1 MHSHLRVGRILG
13 IEVGVHLSW
22 FVIAFLL
29 TLSLGT
35 HFRGVEPAWS
45 EPTIWATAV
54 LTSLL
59 FFLTLVLHE
68 LAHALVARARGL
80 PVGAITLFALGG
92 VSRIER
98 DAEDPAT
105 EFLIGVA
112 GPVTSLAIGGLC
124 LGAAAL
130 LGWRPDAEGGSP
142 ATAVLSWLG
151 YINFGLALFN
161 LVPGFPL
168 DGGRVLRAALWKAMG
183 ERSRATRAAAR
194 VGQVVAFALVFVG
207 VYRFFT
213 GASVGGLW
221 LAFIGWFLLN
231 AAGSSYR
238 EAQALEELQTI
249 RVGDVMSR
257 DCVVIPHDTTVAR
270 FVESELLRTARRCF
284 VVEKDGLVAGLVTAE
299 DLRRVPR
306 SRWPETTLA
315 DAMRPLASLRTTA
328 PEASVTEAFLAMG
341 QGDVQ
346 QIPVL
351 ASGRQL
357 VGVISRG
364 DILRLLQTRAEL
376 G

>member
-1 MHSHLRVGRILG
+1 MHPHFRVGRLLG
-13 IEVGVHLSW
+13 IEIGVHLSW

-35 HFRGVEPAWS
+35 HFRGFEPAWS
-45 EPTIWATAV
+45 EATIWGCALV
-54 LTSLL
+54 TSLL
-59 FFLTLVLHE
+59 FFVTLVLHE

-92 VSRIER
+92 ISRIEK
-98 DAEDPAT
+98 DAEDPGT
-105 EFLIGVA
+105 EFLIGIA
-112 GPVTSLAIGGLC
+112 GPATSLAIGGLC

-130 LGWRPDAEGGSP
+130 VGWRPDVDDVAP
-142 ATAVLSWLG
+142 VPAVLSWLG
-151 YINFGLALFN
+151 YINFALAVFN

-168 DGGRVLRAALWKAMG
+168 DGGRVLRAALWRVTG

-194 VGQVVAFALVFVG
+194 VGQVVAFGLVFVG
-207 VYRFFT
+207 VFRFFT
-213 GASVGGLW
+213 GVNVGGLW
-221 LAFIGWFLLN
+221 LAFIGWFLLS

-238 EAQALEELQTI
+238 EARALDQLQTV

-257 DCVVIPHDTTVAR
+257 DCVLLEHDTTIAD
-270 FVESELLRTARRCF
+270 FVRSQLLRTGRRCF
-284 VVEKDGLVAGLVTAE
+284 VVEKDGLVAGLVAPQ
-299 DLRRVPR
+299 DIRAVPR
-306 SRWPETTLA
+306 SRWA
-315 DAMRPLASLRTTA
+315 DATVAEVMRPLTSLRTTA
-328 PEASVTEAFLAMG
+328 PEASVSEAFLAMG
-341 QGDVQ
+341 QGGAQ

>member
-13 IEVGVHLSW
+13 IEIGVHLSW

-45 EPTIWATAV
+45 EPTIWSVAV

-59 FFLTLVLHE
+59 FFVTLVLHE
-68 LAHALVARARGL
+68 LAHALVARRRGL

-105 EFLIGVA
+105 EFLIGIA
-112 GPVTSLAIGGLC
+112 GPATSLAIGASC
-124 LGAAAL
+124 LGAASL
-130 LGWRPDAEGGSP
+130 LGWRPDVDTASP
-142 ATAVLSWLG
+142 VTAVLSWLG

-194 VGQVVAFALVFVG
+194 MGQLVAFGLVFAG

-213 GASVGGLW
+213 GANVGGLW

-238 EAQALEELQTI
+238 EARALEELQAI

-257 DCVVIPHDTTVAR
+257 DCVVLAHDTKVAQ
-270 FVESELLRTARRCF
+270 FVQTQLLRTARRCF
-284 VVEKDGLVAGLVTAE
+284 VVEKDGLVAGLLAPE
-299 DLRRVPR
+299 DVRRVPR
-306 SRWPETTLA
+306 ARWSEVSVG
-315 DAMRPLASLRTTA
+315 DVMRPLASLRTTA
-328 PEASVTEAFLAMG
+328 PDASVSEAFLAMG
-341 QGDVQ
+341 QGGAQ

-351 ASGRQL
+351 ASGREL

-364 DILRLLQTRAEL
+364 DILRLLHTRAEL

>member
-1 MHSHLRVGRILG
+1 MYSHLRVGRILG
-13 IEVGVHLSW
+13 IEIGVHLSW

-29 TLSLGT
+29 TMSLGT
-35 HFRGVEPAWS
+35 HFRGIEPAWS
-45 EPTIWATAV
+45 EPTIWGTAV
-54 LTSLL
+54 FTSLL

-98 DAEDPAT
+98 DAEEPAT
-105 EFLIGVA
+105 EFLIGIV
-112 GPVTSLAIGGLC
+112 GPATSLAIGGLC
-124 LGAAAL
+124 LGAATL
-130 LGWRPDAEGGSP
+130 LGWRPDAGGGSP

-151 YINFGLALFN
+151 YINFGLAVFN

-194 VGQVVAFALVFVG
+194 VGQIVAFGLVFVG
-207 VYRFFT
+207 VFRFFT
-213 GASVGGLW
+213 GANVGGLW

-238 EAQALEELQTI
+238 EARALDELQTI

-257 DCVVIPHDTTVAR
+257 DCVVLAHDTKLAR
-270 FVESELLRTARRCF
+270 FVESQLLRTARRCF
-284 VVEKDGLVAGLVTAE
+284 VVEKDGVVAGLVTPQ
-299 DLRRVPR
+299 DLRHVPR
-306 SRWPETTLA
+306 SRWAEATVG
-315 DAMRPLASLRTTA
+315 DVMRPLASLRTTA
-328 PEASVTEAFLAMG
+328 PDASVTEAFLAMG
-341 QGDVQ
+341 QGGVQ

-351 ASGRQL
+351 ASGREL
-357 VGVISRG
+357 VGVITRG
-364 DILRLLQTRAEL
+364 DILRLLHTRAEL